1 MSAIV
6 VGRIGEYIA
15 AAVLEMHQYQTVIC
29 QQAGFD
35 IIATRGQKMW
45 RCQAKASSYH
55 SDRPNRM
62 QWHFGMGGNKR
73 LPTVADYDF
82 VACVSIPHRRAF
94 FIPIEN
100 LKQSTMSRNGDF
112 FDDPKLESTTLQQTM
127 EILNERTTKS
137 ETMHI

>member
-6 VGRIGEYIA
+6 VGRIGEYLA
-15 AAVLEMHQYQTVIC
+15 AAILEMHQYQTVIC

-35 IIATRGQKMW
+35 LIATRGQKMW
-45 RCQAKASSYH
+45 RCQVKASSYH

-62 QWHFGMGGNKR
+62 QWHFGIGGNKR
-73 LPTVADYDF
+73 IPTITDYDF
-82 VACVSIPHRRAF
+82 VACVSVPHRRAF

-100 LKQSTMSRNGDF
+100 LKQVTMSRNGDF
-112 FDDPKLESTTLQQTM
+112 FDDPKLESTTLQETM
-127 EILNERTTKS
+127 EILNERITKS